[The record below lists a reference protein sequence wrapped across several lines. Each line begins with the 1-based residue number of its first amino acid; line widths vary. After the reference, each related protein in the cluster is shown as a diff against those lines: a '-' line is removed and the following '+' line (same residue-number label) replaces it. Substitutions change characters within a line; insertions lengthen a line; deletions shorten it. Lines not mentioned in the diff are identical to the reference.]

1 MDIDEW
7 FDIFMETLR
16 KLGYRGQVDKDSFVE
31 DWECDASPEKTAKE
45 FFEEISGS
53 N

>member
-16 KLGYRGQVDKDSFVE
+16 KLGYRGPVDKDPFVE
-31 DWECDASPEKTAKE
+31 DWEGDESPENSARE
-45 FFEEISGS
+45 FFEEISGP